1 MVPFFVARK
10 GKLVVATGLAVL
22 CESDLCFDLMYHLY

>member
-10 GKLVVATGLAVL
+10 GKLVAATGLTVL
-22 CESDLCFDLMYHLY
+22 CESDLRFDLMHHPY